1 MFIFLSNF
9 CVVRRFSG
17 ILNCEDLTEVDPVRG
32 RFLRQ
37 IQSLIARK
45 SRIAQ
50 DNTLSPEARA
60 HQIQNLALVSSSGP
74 VVRLEDLAI
83 TFTYLP
89 SSQVFGFSAAE
100 LTPGSCDKEVN
111 FPPPPPSSRGE
122 KRYGWHVN
130 RFLLFLLFQ
139 VTMENVEEYSDLT
152 TAFCLEKGITRQLNA
167 FHSGFNKVFPITK
180 LKAFSPDE
188 VRIMLCGDQNPHWTR
203 EDVLN
208 YTEPKLGYTRDR

>member
-1 MFIFLSNF
+1 MGFGSVERTSGRFETVVKENVFRVSFPAALPNVFIFFNF
-9 CVVRRFSG
+9 CVARRFSG

-111 FPPPPPSSRGE
+111 FPAPFISR
-122 KRYGWHVN
+122 
-130 RFLLFLLFQ
+130 
-139 VTMENVEEYSDLT
+139 
-152 TAFCLEKGITRQLNA
+152 
-167 FHSGFNKVFPITK
+167 
-180 LKAFSPDE
+180 
-188 VRIMLCGDQNPHWTR
+188 
-203 EDVLN
+203 
-208 YTEPKLGYTRDR
+208 